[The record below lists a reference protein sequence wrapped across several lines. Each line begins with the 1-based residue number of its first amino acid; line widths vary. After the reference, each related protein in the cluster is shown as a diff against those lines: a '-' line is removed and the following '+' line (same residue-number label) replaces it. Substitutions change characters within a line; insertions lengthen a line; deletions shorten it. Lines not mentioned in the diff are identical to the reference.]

1 MPSPPYISPPPPSSS
16 HHDGTLSVGVATGP
30 SPTGPFRDLGAPLV
44 HTPGMGNIDA
54 SFFRDTDGKDYLIWK
69 RDGNGA
75 TPPVPT
81 PVFVQRIIHGGLLL
95 AGEPHV
101 AASVRG
107 AAGRRRWSPRR
118 GLRRSSLT
126 PFHCDRTH

>member
-54 SFFRDTDGKDYLIWK
+54 SFFRDTDGSYAYCRSPSASFPFVVI
-69 RDGNGA
+69 A
-75 TPPVPT
+75 TC
-81 PVFVQRIIHGGLLL
+81 F
-95 AGEPHV
+95 
-101 AASVRG
+101 
-107 AAGRRRWSPRR
+107 
-118 GLRRSSLT
+118 
-126 PFHCDRTH
+126 